1 MREAKKT
8 FTSKK
13 LEGHLALA
21 EASVVEF
28 VHLPSPAHFVDTTI
42 EASNRYPGEYLCVTV
57 SVPDEE
63 FAGLFA
69 NSILFSGAMFL
80 EEERSLQ
87 YTVSNALVEYI
98 IHPEGYLYDMR
109 LRYDVKTDG
118 KSFRFFSGMRF
129 NVNNT
134 APHSCTAP
142 EDKAYVTV
150 PAVEWV
156 DYTALK

>member
-1 MREAKKT
+1 MNLCQHGDRVYYSYNEYDKSGNMREAKKT

-69 NSILFSGAMFL
+69 NSIRFSGAMFL

-118 KSFRFFSGMRF
+118 KSFHFF
-129 NVNNT
+129 
-134 APHSCTAP
+134 C
-142 EDKAYVTV
+142 AYNQCIRGF
-150 PAVEWV
+150 ARG
-156 DYTALK
+156 KRK